1 MTSSLPTL
9 QNLIRRD
16 PTSYKDDFAVQ
27 YEYLKS
33 KITLFFVSP
42 SSELNEEISELIMFV
57 SHVLKCYPTYHE
69 EFPKMLEDLIR
80 KHNSILPSEL
90 RVVICKSL
98 IILRNRDLYQPVL
111 LMKLFFE
118 LLGCPDKALRE
129 MLKLHIITDI
139 RNINLKNSNNKMNR
153 AIQAFIHTMLFK
165 ASPVAAKIAIQIMIE
180 LYRKHVWNDA
190 KTVNIIA
197 DACLSTHN
205 KIMVAALT
213 FFLSNDPSQNKED
226 DGNSSEEEEKKD
238 KAKKISGMVRAA
250 GFTKKAKN
258 KMKKLERARLILRK
272 EVKKK
277 RSPEGSFLA
286 VHLLNDPQT
295 FAEKLYKELGRLN
308 DKFEIK
314 LMVMQL
320 IARVV
325 GIHQLFLFNFYPYLQ
340 KYLSHSQVH
349 CTKILAAAAQASHP
363 LVPPDV
369 IEPLLKHIANTFIS
383 DHQAVEVMAVGI
395 NSVRE
400 ICVRCPLAMDKDL
413 LQDLAQYKKHTDKGV
428 SMAARSLISLFRTL
442 NRSMLAKVDQGK
454 PGENIGDVGP
464 TEYGAS
470 KPLEAIPGI
479 EFLNSS
485 DEEEDEGGCCG
496 EDKQGCCGENGEKET
511 AEPGTKRK
519 RLSSTSCC
527 GSSGKRR
534 RSASETSGGCSGS
547 KRHRTTSETSG
558 SSRKR
563 KRTTSSS
570 RSRKNSTSRRRTFS
584 ETSGTSSKVK
594 KTAQEWMTDKILTEE
609 DFQRIEEKRLAWLMQ
624 GKQQKKGKRQASPE
638 RADDHGDI
646 LNPSNIEHINKHK
659 KQTKEERLETI
670 RKGRPDKKFGIKKA
684 KMDPNASSTNAE
696 KRKNK
701 PFMMVVH
708 KRGIRERSRKS
719 FAEKQRDLKKKLLR
733 AGKI

>member
-16 PTSYKDDFAVQ
+16 AESYKDDFAVQ

-42 SSELNEEISELIMFV
+42 SSELNDEISELIMFV
-57 SHVLKCYPTYHE
+57 SHCLKCYPIYHE

-90 RVVICKSL
+90 RLVICKSL
-98 IILRNRDLYQPVL
+98 IILRNRDLYQPVQ

-118 LLGCPDKALRE
+118 LLGCPDKILRE

-165 ASPVAAKIAIQIMIE
+165 ASPIAAKIAIQIMIE

-197 DACLSTHN
+197 DGCLSTNN

-213 FFLSNDPSQNKED
+213 FFLQNDPKNNED
-226 DGNSSEEEEKKD
+226 DGNSSEEETKKEKS
-238 KAKKISGMVRAA
+238 KKISTMVRAA
-250 GFTKKAKN
+250 GVTKKAKN
-258 KMKKLERARLILRK
+258 KMKKLDRARLILRK

-277 RSPEGSFLA
+277 RKPEGSFLA
-286 VHLLNDPQT
+286 IHLLNDAQT
-295 FAEKLYKELGRLN
+295 FSEKLYKELGRLN

-325 GIHQLFLFNFYPYLQ
+325 GIHELFLFNFYPYLQ

-349 CTKILAAAAQASHP
+349 CTKILAAAAQASHA
-363 LVPPDV
+363 LCPPDV

-383 DHQAVEVMAVGI
+383 DHQSNEVMAVGI

-400 ICVRCPLAMDKDL
+400 ICFRCPLAMDKDL

-428 SMAARSLISLFRTL
+428 STAARSLISLFRTI
-442 NRSMLAKVDQGK
+442 NRTMLAKVDQGK
-454 PGENIGDVGP
+454 PGENWVEEGP
-464 TEYGAS
+464 SDYGAT
-470 KPLEAIPGI
+470 KALEAIPGI

-485 DEEEDEGGCCG
+485 SDEEGEEEEG
-496 EDKQGCCGENGEKET
+496 EET
-511 AEPGTKRK
+511 AEPGEKRK
-519 RLSSTSCC
+519 RLSSTS
-527 GSSGKRR
+527 SNNAKKRR
-534 RSASETSGGCSGS
+534 RTASENNGGCC
-547 KRHRTTSETSG
+547 KRQRTN
-558 SSRKR
+558 
-563 KRTTSSS
+563 SSS
-570 RSRKNSTSRRRTFS
+570 RGRRNSTSRGRTIS
-584 ETSGTSSKVK
+584 ETSITSSKIK
-594 KTAQEWMTDKILTEE
+594 RTAQEWMTEKILTDE
-609 DFQRIEEKRLAWLMQ
+609 DYQRIEEKRLAWLMQ
-624 GKQQKKGKRQASPE
+624 GKQLRKGKRQASPE
-638 RADDHGDI
+638 RAEDGDI

-659 KQTKEERLETI
+659 KQTKEERLEQV
-670 RKGRPDKKFGIKKA
+670 REGRPDKKKFGVKKA
-684 KMDPNASSTNAE
+684 KMDPNASSTNAD
-696 KRKNK
+696 KRKMK

-708 KRGIRERSRKS
+708 KRSVRERTRKG
-719 FAEKQRDLKKKLLR
+719 FAEKQRDLRKKLLR
-733 AGKI
+733 AGRY